1 MGERIANSRVVSY
14 HLGKK
19 MSLQIRSRKTPER
32 FEKRVS
38 YSFQLK
44 VQTGQSQMSR
54 VSEKITYR

>member
-1 MGERIANSRVVSY
+1 MGKSIANSRIISY
-14 HLGKK
+14 HQGKK
-19 MSLQIRSRKTPER
+19 MSLRIGSRKTPEM

-54 VSEKITYR
+54 VSERITYR